1 MSPNSCLVRHNAR
14 PHHVRPGQEKDS
26 KLEENHI
33 GVDVSKD
40 TLDVAA
46 YESGK
51 KWRFPNDDDG
61 INQLVQVIGE
71 RPVTLVVVEST
82 GGYET
87 RLAYAL
93 AKAGIPCAVVNPRE
107 TRDFAKAT
115 KKLAK
120 TDTID
125 ARVLAHFAAAIK
137 PEPRPLS
144 DEQTQELG
152 AILARRRQLV
162 QMLTAEK
169 NRLHTAHPS
178 VKQRIIDLIAYM
190 ERDLADIDSNLKGRI
205 EDSPI
210 QSEKYN
216 CLKSVP
222 GVGPNLATTLIIELP
237 ELGNLNSKK
246 IAALVGVAPLNH
258 DSGAKRGKR
267 GAWGGR
273 PQVRTA
279 LYMAA
284 LVATR
289 FNPVIRELYTRLC
302 SSGKAKKVALVACM
316 RKLLTIMNAMLKHH
330 TIWHHEQ
337 LPAYVSV

>member
-1 MSPNSCLVRHNAR
+1 L
-14 PHHVRPGQEKDS
+14 EK
-26 KLEENHI
+26 NHLGI
-33 GVDVSKD
+33 DVSKD
-40 TLDVAA
+40 TLDVAN

-51 KWRFPNDDDG
+51 KWRFSNHDTG
-61 INQLVQVIGE
+61 IGE
-71 RPVTLVVVEST
+71 LVEVVSKLPIELIVMEST

-87 RLAYAL
+87 RLACAL
-93 AKAGIPCAVVNPRE
+93 NRAGIPCAVVNPRE
-107 TRDFAKAT
+107 TRDFARAT

-125 ARVLAHFAAAIK
+125 ARVLAHFAAVIK

-144 DEQTQELG
+144 EEESRELE

-169 NRLHTAHPS
+169 NRLHTAHQS
-178 VKQRIIDLIAYM
+178 VRQGIIDLIAYM
-190 ERDLADIDSNLKGRI
+190 EKDLADIDSNLKGRI
-205 EDSPI
+205 KESLI
-210 QSEKYN
+210 RSEKYD

-222 GVGPNLATTLIIELP
+222 GVGPNLATTLVIELP
-237 ELGNLNSKK
+237 ELGKLNRKK

-258 DSGAKRGKR
+258 DSGSKRGR
-267 GAWGGR
+267 CSPWGGR

-289 FNPVIRELYTRLC
+289 FNPVIKEHYSKLC
-302 SSGKAKKVALVACM
+302 NAGKAKKVALVACM
-316 RKLLTIMNAMLKHH
+316 HKLLSIMNAMLKHH
-330 TIWHHEQ
+330 SNWYHEQ
-337 LPAYVSV
+337 LLPQASG